1 MSASRA
7 SLLFLASLL
16 GFMAFSFACLNLY
29 PIRLSIELAAT
40 PGNMAQVFRSPSGNW
55 NEQNS
60 QQKQIALA
68 VEELD
73 FQIPIGQVGT
83 GVRFDPGT
91 FGGEY
96 RILAVRWQRGMMTRQ
111 LKPEMIGNLR
121 EGVQQLVVDGAA
133 VKLYSPDSDAQVFL
147 PAPGEPWRLLALWP
161 IGVVAAVFLYLLRRA
176 WRNSISPTAV
186 ASAYVGLVAS
196 VYVLVAFTYMSNL
209 PLLDDWRYIVPGP
222 LLLVGNEYGWMTLI
236 TNDTYF
242 LTGQL
247 LDFVA
252 LKLTNVNF
260 LSVRWMGI
268 GILLIYL
275 VAMRRTLLAAGGTT
289 LGAAVGIALI
299 AGVLGTNGYWGA
311 TSLAY
316 HQFIP
321 LTVTAMLLAYVGGRG
336 DREIGLGGSLLVIVP
351 LCAAAGLAYISG
363 GLMIACVGAGLLLAQ
378 ADRWQRLR
386 DSQVRTAWL
395 ITLLGAAFL
404 LLQIWLVSTQ
414 QGSLVKH
421 NHAVGSVYPNDPR
434 FYYFVTA
441 LFGRAAGYTGTNIVI
456 DSALM
461 LLALFPAML
470 LAAERLWF
478 GLIRGQSAER
488 PLLTALPLCAAAAAL
503 TYAAAVAFG
512 RAGFH
517 DVIYPQPSITG
528 AAKVRFHFCT
538 IAALLPLMW
547 LGWVELVRRSTRRG
561 QRLVATAAATAVALL
576 LILPKTLS
584 SWRVADE
591 LETVREQLAEGAY
604 CAAAAMDAP
613 SRPAVICTGLSG
625 IAADLRPHLDVM
637 KGLDS
642 HVHRTIR
649 SHALPPAPAPA
660 ATTP

>member
-7 SLLFLASLL
+7 SLLFLTSLL
-16 GFMAFSFACLNLY
+16 GVMALSFACLNLY
-29 PIRLSIELAAT
+29 PTRLSIELAAA
-40 PGNMAQVFRSPSGNW
+40 PGNVAQVFRSSSGSW

-60 QQKQIALA
+60 ERTPIALA
-68 VEELD
+68 VEELH
-73 FQIPIGQVGT
+73 FQIPAGQVGS

-91 FGGEY
+91 SGGDY

-111 LKPEMIGNLR
+111 LEPEMIGNLR

-147 PAPGEPWRLLALWP
+147 PAPGEPWRLFALWP
-161 IGVVAAVFLYLLRRA
+161 IGVVAAVFLYLLRRV

-186 ASAYVGLVAS
+186 ASAYVGLFAA
-196 VYVLVAFTYMSNL
+196 VYVLVAFAYMSNL

-247 LDFVA
+247 FDFVA

-260 LSVRWMGI
+260 LSVRWLGI

-275 VAMRRTLLAAGGTT
+275 VAVRRTLLAAGGTT

-311 TSLAY
+311 TALAY

-321 LTVTAMLLAYVGGRG
+321 LTVTAMLLAYVGRG
-336 DREIGLGGSLLVIVP
+336 DREIGLRGSLLVIAP

-378 ADRWQRLR
+378 ADRWQQLR

-395 ITLLGAAFL
+395 ITVLGAAFL
-404 LLQIWLVSTQ
+404 VLQIWLVSTQ
-414 QGSLVKH
+414 QGSLMKQ
-421 NHAVGSVYPNDPR
+421 NHAVSSVYPNDPR
-434 FYYFVTA
+434 FLYFVTA

-478 GLIRGQSAER
+478 GLIRRQPAER

-517 DVIYPQPSITG
+517 DVIYPQPSITA

-538 IAALLPLMW
+538 IAALLPLLW
-547 LGWVELVRRSTRRG
+547 LGWVELVRRSTGRG
-561 QRLVATAAATAVALL
+561 QRLVTTAAAAAVALL
-576 LILPKTLS
+576 LILPKTLA

-591 LETVREQLAEGAY
+591 LQAVREQLTEGAY
-604 CAAAAMDAP
+604 CAAAAMAAP

-637 KGLDS
+637 KALDS
-642 HVHRTIR
+642 HVHRTIH

-660 ATTP
+660 AATP